1 LVTVRDIGRGLSR
14 LPLIL
19 RCIVIGAS
27 CTGMITA
34 VVTVINV
41 IGDYP
46 ATDVVQAML
55 FGIIEAFVLGGV
67 AGCVLGLVVGVLAYL
82 TRSAMRNVAHRRS

>member
-1 LVTVRDIGRGLSR
+1 MVTVREIGRYLPP
-14 LPLIL
+14 LPLIP
-19 RCIVIGAS
+19 RCIVVGAI
-27 CTGMITA
+27 CTGMMAA

-41 IGDYP
+41 MGDYP
-46 ATDVVQAML
+46 ANDLVQAML

-82 TRSAMRNVAHRRS
+82 TRSAMRGVTYWRS